1 MIGFERLSALDATF
15 LDIEDGAAHMHVGA
29 VVLFQ
34 GQAPEYHE
42 LLALVA
48 SRLERV
54 PRYRQRLARVPF
66 GRPVWV
72 DDERFDL
79 ERHVRQ
85 IALPAPGGDE
95 ALKKLAGLL
104 FGQRLERDQP
114 LWDLWL
120 VEGLGPDRFAVIT
133 RTHHC
138 MVDGVSG
145 VDVSTAILDPRPE
158 HGAPPP
164 PAPWTPRPTPGPRE
178 LYAASLR
185 ERVAAPVAF
194 ARHVREPAVRRSVRE
209 LVEGL
214 KPLGNLLALG
224 RAPATSLNAPTG
236 PRRRW
241 DMATLDFR
249 AVKRVRAAF
258 GSTSNDVV
266 LAVVAGAL
274 GELFAA
280 RGERPPNDLRV
291 MVPVSVRNAAS
302 RGAVGNRVSAMF
314 CALPTGEADPAE
326 RLRKVMQAT
335 REAKARRLSDGALAL
350 CRIGDL
356 SPAPVVSRAVRLH
369 TVLRWFNLIVTNIP
383 GPRIPL
389 YLLGRR
395 MLAGYP
401 IVPLAQGT
409 TLGIALLGYGDTVGV
424 GLLGDGEATRDL
436 GRLAAAIPPAL
447 AELTTR
453 AEALGG
459 SAGARPNRRDPTVA
473 TG

>member
-1 MIGFERLSALDATF
+1 
-15 LDIEDGAAHMHVGA
+15 
-29 VVLFQ
+29 
-34 GQAPEYHE
+34 
-42 LLALVA
+42 
-48 SRLERV
+48 
-54 PRYRQRLARVPF
+54 
-66 GRPVWV
+66 
-72 DDERFDL
+72 
-79 ERHVRQ
+79 
-85 IALPAPGGDE
+85 
-95 ALKKLAGLL
+95 
-104 FGQRLERDQP
+104 
-114 LWDLWL
+114 
-120 VEGLGPDRFAVIT
+120 
-133 RTHHC
+133 
-138 MVDGVSG
+138 
-145 VDVSTAILDPRPE
+145 
-158 HGAPPP
+158 
-164 PAPWTPRPTPGPRE
+164 
-178 LYAASLR
+178 
-185 ERVAAPVAF
+185 
-194 ARHVREPAVRRSVRE
+194 
-209 LVEGL
+209 
-214 KPLGNLLALG
+214 
-224 RAPATSLNAPTG
+224 
-236 PRRRW
+236 
-241 DMATLDFR
+241 
-249 AVKRVRAAF
+249 VRAAF